1 MKALNMNKKQRGFTL
16 IELMIVV
23 AIVGIL
29 AAVAIP
35 VYSDYTQ
42 RARASTG
49 VSALEAYKT
58 AVALCV
64 QTTGNTTGCTSGSNG
79 VPGAIATNTVNGI
92 DTASVTDGVI
102 SATLEAV
109 DADGTAIE
117 IAMTPSR
124 TDTNVNWVITCSDH
138 ALEPGT
144 RVDGCEGP
152 LAAEPDPEP
161 TP

>member
-1 MKALNMNKKQRGFTL
+1 MKYMNTRKQKGFTL

-49 VSALEAYKT
+49 LSALEAYKT
-58 AVALCV
+58 AVALCF
-64 QTTGNTTGCTSGSNG
+64 QTNGTLTGCTSGDQG
-79 VPGAIATNTVNGI
+79 VPGAIVANTVNGI
-92 DTASVTDGVI
+92 TSASATNGVI
-102 SATLEAV
+102 SATLVAN
-109 DADGTAIE
+109 DANGTPID
-117 IAMTPSR
+117 IVLQPTP
-124 TDTNVNWVITCSDH
+124 TATNVNWVIQCSDF

-144 RVDGCEGP
+144 RVDGCSAAIV
-152 LAAEPDPEP
+152 AAEPPP
-161 TP
+161 P

>member
-58 AVALCV
+58 AVALCY
-64 QTTGNTTGCTSGSNG
+64 QTNGNITACDNDVEG
-79 VPGAIATNTVNGI
+79 VPGAIAAGEVNGL
-92 DTASVTDGVI
+92 ASATVTDGVI
-102 SATLEAV
+102 SATLEAN
-109 DADGTAIE
+109 DADGNAIE
-117 IAMTPSR
+117 IAMTP
-124 TDTNVNWVITCSDH
+124 TPTATNVNWEITCSDF
-138 ALEPGT
+138 ALEPGS
-144 RVDGCEGP
+144 RVDGCEGA
-152 LAAEPDPEP
+152 LAAEPDAGV
-161 TP
+161 